1 MEMQVQ
7 SDSRIFLPGCAAR
20 RRIAGPCAPAGRRG
34 AGTGLAVA
42 TGHVPPA
49 SAQPPPRPPPPLP
62 CTALGPSSKSQQP
75 PGGGGCTPTPPRPGR
90 GGLRGRLLAT
100 ARAAPAGHLP
110 QGSALG
116 PHRAGDTG
124 RGSTDGSR
132 RCSRCLGP
140 GGVKGLLR
148 SAISISL
155 KGPVPPGP
163 RVAICI
169 SIGGS
174 RRGAGAPSPSAA
186 PRDVNPHSRGAWPPS
201 AGQGQAPTPDS
212 PGSGRLGPRVGSGAP
227 TGGKRLA
234 GSFGHCS

>member
-110 QGSALG
+110 QGSALR
-116 PHRAGDTG
+116 PHREGQHRRQPPLLSLPRP
-124 RGSTDGSR
+124 RGG
-132 RCSRCLGP
+132 
-140 GGVKGLLR
+140 
-148 SAISISL
+148 
-155 KGPVPPGP
+155 
-163 RVAICI
+163 
-169 SIGGS
+169 
-174 RRGAGAPSPSAA
+174 
-186 PRDVNPHSRGAWPPS
+186 
-201 AGQGQAPTPDS
+201 
-212 PGSGRLGPRVGSGAP
+212 
-227 TGGKRLA
+227 
-234 GSFGHCS
+234 